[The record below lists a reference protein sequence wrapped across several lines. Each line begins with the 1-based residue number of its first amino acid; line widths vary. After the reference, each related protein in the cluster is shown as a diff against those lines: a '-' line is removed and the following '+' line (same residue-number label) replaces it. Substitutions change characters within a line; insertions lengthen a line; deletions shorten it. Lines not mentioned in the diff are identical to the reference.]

1 MFISKKE
8 WNQLVKRVE
17 VLEEKDKS
25 PTHLQEIKKAL
36 QEVFTANQKPSQ
48 GLFDD

>member
-1 MFISKKE
+1 MFISKKQ

-17 VLEEKDKS
+17 ALEEKKIS
-25 PTHLQEIKKAL
+25 TPLQEIKKAV
-36 QEVFTANQKPSQ
+36 QEAILANQKPSQ